1 MAAGQYAA
9 RKEEKVADKKLS
21 IKEVIENLTEYDM
34 KKRREGILLA
44 LKIEQV
50 IKILERLK
58 EE

>member
-9 RKEEKVADKKLS
+9 RKEEKVAGKKLS

-34 KKRREGILLA
+34 EKRREGILLA

-50 IKILERLK
+50 IKILERLQ